1 MCHVSNKTN
10 VNCCLPAGKS
20 HHTNMSALGVS
31 NVKFHDKQAY
41 PYVIDKMFEWSK
53 FLILIEIYH

>member
-1 MCHVSNKTN
+1 
-10 VNCCLPAGKS
+10 
-20 HHTNMSALGVS
+20 MSALGVS